1 MARPLR
7 IQYPGAVYHVMSRG
21 HERSRIFAS
30 DRDRRR
36 WLDLL
41 ATVSDR
47 ERWEVHAYCLMAND
61 YHLLIETPEGELSA
75 GVHDLNSRYAQW
87 FNLRSGRTG
96 HLFEG
101 RFRAVLVQKDS
112 HLLELCRYVVLSPVR
127 AKLVRGAGEWLWSSY
142 RATAGLAEPPAW
154 LAVDWI
160 LGQFAKTRRIARAA
174 YRKFVAEGK
183 GLPSPL
189 DAVSNQI
196 CLGDRRFRKDVHRR
210 ARGHEAGAGIPL
222 RQRRPSGPSPERI
235 ETAVARE
242 WDVEVERL
250 RRRRGGEEKI
260 AAIYLV
266 RMLTR
271 MKVADVGKRFGVRS
285 ARVSNAVRKVVESEG
300 TAFGRRVASLEAGL
314 RARPSR
320 VLKA

>member
-21 HERSRIFAS
+21 HERSRIFGS

-41 ATVSDR
+41 ATVADR
-47 ERWEVHAYCLMAND
+47 ERWEVHAYCLMTNH
-61 YHLLIETPEGELSA
+61 YHLLIETPEAGLSA
-75 GVHDLNSRYAQW
+75 GVHDLNARYAQW
-87 FNLRSGRTG
+87 FNLRSSRTG

-112 HLLELCRYVVLSPVR
+112 HLLELCRYVVLNPVR
-127 AKLVRGAGEWLWSSY
+127 AKLARGAGEWPWSSY
-142 RATAGLAEPPAW
+142 RATAGLAEPPDW
-154 LAVDWI
+154 LAVDWT
-160 LGQFAKTRRIARAA
+160 LGQFAKTRRVARAA

-183 GLPSPL
+183 GVPSPL
-189 DAVSNQI
+189 EAVSSQI
-196 CLGDRRFRKDVHRR
+196 YLGDRRFLKEVHRR
-210 ARGHEAGAGIPL
+210 ARIHEDDAEIPL
-222 RQRRPSGPSPERI
+222 RQRRPSGPTPERI
-235 ETAVARE
+235 EAVVARE
-242 WDVEVERL
+242 WDVDVERL

-300 TAFGRRVASLEAGL
+300 TAFGRRVASLEADL
-314 RARPSR
+314 RSAP
-320 VLKA
+320 